1 MPNAHKPKSSQ
12 AFMHQEVRKLKISA
26 RNQVKGK
33 VTQIKKG
40 VITAQVKIRIEAP
53 ATLTA
58 VITKEAVQE
67 MNIKRGDDVLAV
79 IKATSIMVSK

>member
-1 MPNAHKPKSSQ
+1 MHK
-12 AFMHQEVRKLKISA
+12 EVGELKISA
-26 RNQVKGK
+26 RNQLKGK
-33 VTQIKKG
+33 VTQVRKG

-58 VITKEAVQE
+58 VITREAVQE
-67 MNIKRGDDVLAV
+67 MKIKRGDDVLAV